1 MEDLGLFD
9 SSLVVYSTFTEGLNI
24 SRIPGS
30 CSPTLPSIILLGR
43 QCRCDQGVRTMPDI
57 EKSPKKFSSWDAL
70 DRHVEKLQDK
80 YKKFSGNERP
90 DEVSKQ
96 IAQGS
101 KGLEGGQ
108 KK

>member
-1 MEDLGLFD
+1 M
-9 SSLVVYSTFTEGLNI
+9 
-24 SRIPGS
+24 PG
-30 CSPTLPSIILLGR
+30 
-43 QCRCDQGVRTMPDI
+43 I
-57 EKSPKKFSSWDAL
+57 EKSPKKFSSWEAL

-80 YKKFSGNERP
+80 YKTFSGNERP
-90 DEVSKQ
+90 DEKSKQ